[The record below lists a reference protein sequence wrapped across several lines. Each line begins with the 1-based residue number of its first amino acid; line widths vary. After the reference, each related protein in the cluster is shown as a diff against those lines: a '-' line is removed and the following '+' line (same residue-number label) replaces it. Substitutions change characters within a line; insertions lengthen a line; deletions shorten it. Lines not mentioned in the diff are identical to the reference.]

1 MKWEVSISFPLQSK
15 VKIEFV
21 DRLRERLETLQGAWH
36 NTDTSL
42 LELGKTFSAIN
53 RLISFLLLL
62 KFESSVFT
70 FVPLAVLST
79 ST

>member
-21 DRLRERLETLQGAWH
+21 DRLETLQGAWH

-42 LELGKTFSAIN
+42 LELGKTLSAIN